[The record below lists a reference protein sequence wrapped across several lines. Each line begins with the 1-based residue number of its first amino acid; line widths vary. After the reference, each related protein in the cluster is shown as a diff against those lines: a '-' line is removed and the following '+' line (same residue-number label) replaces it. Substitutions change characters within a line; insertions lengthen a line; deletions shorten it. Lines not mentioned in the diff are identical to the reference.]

1 VKNILFLTHLYPYP
15 ADDGGRIV
23 TYNTIKNFVEFG
35 HRVYLCVFV
44 DQEKSELELD
54 MPIDVEIIKV
64 PISYRNTAK
73 LLLKNIFS
81 KMSYNMQKYINDDM
95 KHAIEEILNNKQID
109 IVYMDHLHMAYYSD
123 IIRRRKGTT
132 ILLRQHNVESQ
143 IMERVYKKEG
153 NLIKRLFLLYQ
164 FIKLRNYERNITG
177 RFDRVYMI
185 TKEDQELM
193 HKLNPET
200 NLALLPAGVDTEKY
214 YPLPKSSQGNEP
226 IITFLGSLSW
236 YPNIDGLRW
245 FVNNVFPKVIKGI
258 PNVKLYIV
266 GKDPSSEL
274 LKYKTSY
281 PNNIVITGYV
291 EDERP
296 YIAQSDVFI
305 VPLFIGGG
313 MRIKILNALAMRMPV
328 ISTSIGAEG
337 IDTTDGAICI
347 ADTAEHFLEQTLEIM
362 RNKEVAER
370 FAATGY
376 ELILR
381 NYDNRNILRNHAS
394 ELDELMKD

>member
-1 VKNILFLTHLYPYP
+1 MKNILFLTHLYPYP

-23 TYNTIKNFVEFG
+23 TYNTLKNFVQYG
-35 HRVYLCVFV
+35 HRVYLCVFS
-44 DQEKSELELD
+44 DQENSEIELE

-64 PISYRNTAK
+64 PISYRNTPK
-73 LLLKNIFS
+73 LLLKNIVS

-95 KHAIEEILNNKQID
+95 KRAIEEILDAKQID
-109 IVYMDHLHMAYYSD
+109 IVYMDHLHMAYYSEN
-123 IIRRRKGTT
+123 IRLRKNTT
-132 ILLRQHNVESQ
+132 IVLRQHNVESQ
-143 IMERVYKKEG
+143 IMERVYKKEK
-153 NLIKRLFLLYQ
+153 NIIKKIFLLYQ

-185 TKEDQELM
+185 TKEDQALM
-193 HKLNPET
+193 HKLNPEA

-214 YPLPKSSQGNEP
+214 YPIPKSSTGNEP

-245 FVNNVFPKVIKGI
+245 FVNNVFPRVIKEI

-274 LKYKTSY
+274 IKYKSLY
-281 PNNIVITGYV
+281 PKNIMITGYV

-313 MRIKILNALAMRMPV
+313 MRIKILNALAMKMPV

-337 IDTTDGAICI
+337 IEATGGAICI
-347 ADTAEHFLEQTLEIM
+347 ADTTDQFLEQTLKIM
-362 RNKEVAER
+362 RNKEIAEE
-370 FAATGY
+370 FASIGY
-376 ELILR
+376 KLILR
-381 NYDNRNILRNHAS
+381 NYDNKSILMNHAS
-394 ELDELMKD
+394 ELNELMKD